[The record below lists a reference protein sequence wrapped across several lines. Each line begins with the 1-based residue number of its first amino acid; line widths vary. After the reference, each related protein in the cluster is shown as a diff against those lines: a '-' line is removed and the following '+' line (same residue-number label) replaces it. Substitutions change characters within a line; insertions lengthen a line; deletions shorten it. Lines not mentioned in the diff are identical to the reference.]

1 MMKNICIINEMKK
14 GNDDQKNDFHYPVCR
29 LLDIYFVSDAFNIIF
44 YNYKHIFPSIQIM
57 GQF

>member
-29 LLDIYFVSDAFNIIF
+29 LLDIYFAINIIF

>member
-1 MMKNICIINEMKK
+1 MMKNIGIINEMKK

-29 LLDIYFVSDAFNIIF
+29 LLDIYFAINIIF